1 MRKEER
7 EAPSK
12 AAIALMP
19 AFEGLDLSR
28 IRVPRS
34 HEDFVAAT
42 RDLLQCRYIGFD
54 TESKP
59 TFGKG
64 ETSRGPHVVQLTT
77 LDHAYIFQ
85 LWREHCCEYLCR
97 ILQSADTVKVG
108 FGLRSDRSHI
118 RRRLG
123 ITPNALLDLDQVF
136 RRQGY
141 RRELGVKAAIAVLL
155 QQKFQK
161 SKSVAMSNWALPE
174 LRDSQLLYAGND
186 AYAARVVLDLLDID
200 DAALPISHA
209 DKPKTGH
216 SKSNTG
222 RTAQRKTGAP
232 DRQPG

>member
-1 MRKEER
+1 MKREER
-7 EAPSK
+7 EAPGK
-12 AAIALMP
+12 ADIALLP
-19 AFEGLDLSR
+19 PFKGLELAQ

-34 HEDFVAAT
+34 PEDFAAAT
-42 RDLLQCRYIGFD
+42 RDLLQQRYIGFD

-59 TFGKG
+59 TFDKG

-77 LDHAYIFQ
+77 LKHAYIFQ
-85 LWREHCCEYLCR
+85 LWREHCCEQLCR

-174 LRDSQLLYAGND
+174 LKENQLLYAGND
-186 AYAARVVLDLLDID
+186 AYAARLVLDLLDID
-200 DAALPISHA
+200 DTALPISHA
-209 DKPKTGH
+209 HDKAR
-216 SKSNTG
+216 N
-222 RTAQRKTGAP
+222 
-232 DRQPG
+232 